1 MEMNVKTSSAAINKL
16 IKAVKTTGDK
26 YNNTVQ
32 DAIVA
37 IVRHA
42 NDYGDCTGAARL
54 VDAMPRS
61 NRRQLVV
68 DHFAQ
73 YSPISVVKKGETFN
87 ATLRKPFY
95 DKDETKENP
104 NYRPFDIEG
113 VKANTWWTRAGA
125 DKLPDVVDYDNIR
138 TKMLAFFES
147 QLKKA
152 DKIENDNDKA
162 QAVAFIK
169 ATRAAASAFNVRV
182 MAENAADAWDGLEE
196 EARNAA

>member
-16 IKAVKTTGDK
+16 IKAVKKTGDK

-37 IVRHA
+37 IIRHA

-73 YSPISVVKKGETFN
+73 YSPISVVKFGETFN

-113 VKANTWWTRAGA
+113 VKANKWWERAGA
-125 DKLPDVVDYDNIR
+125 KKLPDVIDYDNIR
-138 TKMLAFFES
+138 TKMLTFFES

-152 DKIENDNDKA
+152 NKIENDNDKA

-169 ATRAAASAFNVRV
+169 ASRAAA
-182 MAENAADAWDGLEE
+182 EE